1 MTLDSHEALYQYLN
15 DRHHMSTTQL
25 LTCMEELAHDNLSA
39 IPAEYNN
46 QLSLRLD
53 ADNANADLF
62 YPKKV
67 ANQVHRLA
75 RDIQIKL

>member
-1 MTLDSHEALYQYLN
+1 
-15 DRHHMSTTQL
+15 
-25 LTCMEELAHDNLSA
+25 MEELAHDNLSA
-39 IPAEYNN
+39 IPAEYKN

-62 YPKKV
+62 YSKKV
-67 ANQVHRLA
+67 ADQVHRLA

>member
-1 MTLDSHEALYQYLN
+1 MSLDSHEALYQYLN
-15 DRHHMSTTQL
+15 NRHHMSTTQL
-25 LTCMEELAHDNLSA
+25 LTCMKELAHDNLSA
-39 IPAEYNN
+39 IPAEYKN

>member
-1 MTLDSHEALYQYLN
+1 MSLDSHEALYQYLN
-15 DRHHMSTTQL
+15 DHHHMSTTQL
-25 LTCMEELAHDNLSA
+25 LTCMEELAHDNLST
-39 IPAEYNN
+39 IPAEYKS

-67 ANQVHRLA
+67 ANQIHRLA
-75 RDIQIKL
+75 RDIQTKL

>member
-1 MTLDSHEALYQYLN
+1 MTVNSHEALYQYLN
-15 DRHHMSTTQL
+15 NYHHMSTTQL

-39 IPAEYNN
+39 IPTEYKN

-62 YPKKV
+62 YPKEV
-67 ANQVHRLA
+67 ANQIHRLT
-75 RDIQIKL
+75 RDIQAKL

>member
-1 MTLDSHEALYQYLN
+1 
-15 DRHHMSTTQL
+15 
-25 LTCMEELAHDNLSA
+25 MEELAHDNLSA
-39 IPAEYNN
+39 IPDKYKN

-62 YPKKV
+62 YSKKV
-67 ANQVHRLA
+67 ASQVHRLA